1 MVGGQPNVAEVPA
14 WHKIAGI
21 SLAVTSSLFIG
32 SSFVIKKKGLINSNE
47 PGKVNDDHSYLK
59 EPLWWT
65 GMILMLVGEIFNLM
79 AYAFSPAILVTP
91 LGALSVVI
99 SAALSS
105 YFLNEK
111 LTFSGKVGCV
121 QCVIGSII
129 IVFYAPVEGGTQRIP
144 EFFALTRHVPFIIYA
159 AFCFISMI
167 LLIFYAAPRHG
178 KKGPLIYVSIC
189 SIMGSFVV
197 VATQA
202 FGSAIV
208 YSISNPQDSQFKYW
222 ELYFLMGFVIFS
234 GVLQINYLNKALNLF
249 NTAVVTPIYYVMFT
263 TATYLCSGIL
273 AAGFKFNLGST
284 LNFFTLL
291 IGFLVIV
298 GGVSLLFGDT
308 KRYAKQL
315 AAAEIELEKRG
326 IEDGNEGLLRNN
338 TRESEDH
345 NLNSPKIPLNNEKL
359 STPTH

>member
-144 EFFALTRHVPFIIYA
+144 EFFALTRHVP
-159 AFCFISMI
+159 
-167 LLIFYAAPRHG
+167 
-178 KKGPLIYVSIC
+178 
-189 SIMGSFVV
+189 
-197 VATQA
+197 